1 MKRPN
6 DRVELRGPEDLESGL
21 DEARARAILIL
32 IKIANKG
39 TMRTQLVF
47 KALADPTRREILKQ
61 LQRQSM
67 TAGELAEVF
76 DMTKGTLSH
85 HFKIL
90 KEAELVRSEKR
101 AQQRVYSINTTV
113 FEDVAATLFEL
124 FGAHLAAAPGAAAR
138 RRQA

>member
-1 MKRPN
+1 
-6 DRVELRGPEDLESGL
+6 
-21 DEARARAILIL
+21 
-32 IKIANKG
+32 
-39 TMRTQLVF
+39 MRTQLVF
-47 KALADPTRREILKQ
+47 KALADPSRREILKQ

-113 FEDVAATLFEL
+113 FEDVAAMLFEL
-124 FGAHLAAAPGAAAR
+124 FGADRAALPSVGAR
-138 RRQA
+138 RRQT